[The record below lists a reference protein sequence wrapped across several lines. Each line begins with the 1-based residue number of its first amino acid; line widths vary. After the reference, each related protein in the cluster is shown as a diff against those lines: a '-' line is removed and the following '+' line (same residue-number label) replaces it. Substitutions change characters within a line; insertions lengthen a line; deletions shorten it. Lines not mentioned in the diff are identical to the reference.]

1 MSTFMYVFV
10 FSEKGRITG
19 QISVDESI
27 RAHANLVGDFLLSHD
42 ELESCPREFIV
53 SVYMTEFRSWFD
65 DPYPIH
71 EIFLERISTRVKRC
85 RFVVGGTKVF
95 GSAGLMDKAC
105 RLPLSSSLLN
115 TYFELVP
122 GPHQQ
127 QRQLEHTKWLLSPL
141 LLFLP
146 QWLLLA
152 ALP

>member
-1 MSTFMYVFV
+1 MCLCFLKKVVSLVKSQWTNQYGLMQTWSGTFYFHTMS
-10 FSEKGRITG
+10 
-19 QISVDESI
+19 
-27 RAHANLVGDFLLSHD
+27 LSHVP
-42 ELESCPREFIV
+42 ENSLFLV
-53 SVYMTEFRSWFD
+53 SPYLYMIEFRSWFD

-95 GSAGLMDKAC
+95 GSAGLMDKRC
-105 RLPLSSSLLN
+105 TLPLSPSLFN